1 MTNIFDSSNW
11 PSFPPA
17 EFVSGDYFAFKRD
30 DLSAE
35 FPLSSYSVKFHASQ
49 FGTGTG
55 TTSANQIS
63 LDAVES
69 GSEYQITAGS
79 TATSSW
85 NVGKYQWSLIVTDS
99 SDAQKRQVID
109 NGVFEIKP
117 NWATSMADPRSDARK
132 NLELIEDIL
141 YNRIQ
146 GDVSSYSIAG
156 RSLSKMSPEELIELR
171 DFYAR
176 QVLTE
181 KRNERIRQKKGTGVN
196 ILADFRK

>member
-1 MTNIFDSSNW
+1 MSNIFDSTNW
-11 PSFPPA
+11 PAYPPE
-17 EFVSGDYFAFKRD
+17 EFVAGDYFAFKKD
-30 DLSAE
+30 GLNSLY
-35 FPLSSYSVKFHASQ
+35 PLSSYSVQFWASQ
-49 FGTGTG
+49 FGSSTG

-63 LDAVES
+63 LNAVES
-69 GSEYQITAGS
+69 GTEYQITAGS

-85 NVGKYQWSLIVTDS
+85 VVGKYQWSLFVTDS
-99 SDAQKRQVID
+99 SDAQKRQIID
-109 NGVFEIKP
+109 NGIFEIKP
-117 NWATSMADPRSDARK
+117 NWTSSTVDPRSDARK

-156 RSLSKMSPEELIELR
+156 RSLSKMAPDELIELR

-181 KRNERIRQKKGTGVN
+181 IRKERIRQKKGSGSN
-196 ILADFRK
+196 ILADFRS

>member
-11 PSFPPA
+11 PSFPPE
-17 EFVSGDYFAFKRD
+17 EFVKGDYFAFKRD

-49 FGTGTG
+49 FGTSIG

-85 NVGKYQWSLIVTDS
+85 SVGKYQWSLIVTDS
-99 SDAQKRQVID
+99 SDAQKRQVLD
-109 NGVFEIKP
+109 NGVF
-117 NWATSMADPRSDARK
+117 
-132 NLELIEDIL
+132 
-141 YNRIQ
+141 
-146 GDVSSYSIAG
+146 
-156 RSLSKMSPEELIELR
+156 
-171 DFYAR
+171 
-176 QVLTE
+176 
-181 KRNERIRQKKGTGVN
+181 
-196 ILADFRK
+196 

>member
-1 MTNIFDSSNW
+1 MD
-11 PSFPPA
+11 
-17 EFVSGDYFAFKRD
+17 
-30 DLSAE
+30 
-35 FPLSSYSVKFHASQ
+35 
-49 FGTGTG
+49 
-55 TTSANQIS
+55 
-63 LDAVES
+63 S
-69 GSEYQITAGS
+69 GSEYQITAGA
-79 TATSSW
+79 TATTSW
-85 NVGKYQWSLIVTDS
+85 SVGKYQWSLIVKDS
-99 SDAQKRQVID
+99 SDAQKRQVLD

-117 NWATSMADPRSDARK
+117 NWANSTAGPRSDARK
-132 NLELIEDIL
+132 NLKLIEDIL

-181 KRNERIRQKKGTGVN
+181 KRNERILQKKGTGAN

>member
-11 PSFPPA
+11 ASFPPA

-35 FPLSSYSVKFHASQ
+35 FPLSSNSVKFYASQ

-55 TTSANQIS
+55 TISANQIS

-85 NVGKYQWSLIVTDS
+85 NIGRYQWSLIVTDS
-99 SDAQKRQVID
+99 SDAQKRHVLD

-117 NWATSMADPRSDARK
+117 NWAISTRRSQSDARE
-132 NLELIEDIL
+132 NLELIDDIL

-146 GDVSSYSIAG
+146 GDI
-156 RSLSKMSPEELIELR
+156 
-171 DFYAR
+171 
-176 QVLTE
+176 
-181 KRNERIRQKKGTGVN
+181 
-196 ILADFRK
+196 

>member
-1 MTNIFDSSNW
+1 MTNIFDPSRW
-11 PSFPPA
+11 PMCPP
-17 EFVSGDYFAFKRD
+17 ETFVSGDYFAFKRD
-30 DLSAE
+30 DLSVS
-35 FPLSSYSVKFHASQ
+35 FPLSSYAIKFCASQ
-49 FGTGTG
+49 FGSGTG
-55 TTSANQIS
+55 ATSASQIS

-69 GSEYQITAGS
+69 GSEYQITAGA
-79 TATSSW
+79 TTTSSW
-85 NVGKYQWSLIVTDS
+85 AVWKYQWALFVNDS
-99 SDAQKRQVID
+99 ADAQKRQIVD

-117 NWATSMADPRSDARK
+117 NWVSSTVDPRSDARK

-156 RSLSKMSPEELIELR
+156 RSLSKMAPDELIELR

-181 KRNERIRQKKGTGVN
+181 KRNERLRQKKGTGAK
-196 ILADFRK
+196 ILADFR

>member
-1 MTNIFDSSNW
+1 M
-11 PSFPPA
+11 
-17 EFVSGDYFAFKRD
+17 R
-30 DLSAE
+30 
-35 FPLSSYSVKFHASQ
+35 
-49 FGTGTG
+49 
-55 TTSANQIS
+55 
-63 LDAVES
+63 
-69 GSEYQITAGS
+69 SEYQITAGS
-79 TATSSW
+79 TATSFW
-85 NVGKYQWSLIVTDS
+85 NIGKYQWSLIATDS
-99 SDAQKRQVID
+99 SDAQKRQVLD

-117 NWATSMADPRSDARK
+117 NWATSSADPRSDAHK

-156 RSLSKMSPEELIELR
+156 RSLSRMSPEELIELR

-181 KRNERIRQKKGTGVN
+181 KRNERIRKKKGTGAN